1 MTKLLLALL
10 LGVMLA
16 GSGCE
21 KKEER
26 ILPKVDTANQA
37 DAGEQSRSE
46 REEFVR
52 QAQKEIDDLSAK
64 LDDIRKKAMDA
75 TGNAKQKLDQQ
86 VVLLEQEKKDVEGQL
101 AKLKAEI
108 GEQWKD
114 LKAGVTAA
122 IEKLR
127 RSVQKTI

>member
-1 MTKLLLALL
+1 M

-26 ILPKVDTANQA
+26 ILPKVGTADQI
-37 DAGEQSRSE
+37 DAGEQSRIE

-52 QAQKEIDDLSAK
+52 QAQKEIDELSAK
-64 LDDIRKKAMDA
+64 LDDIRTKAVDA
-75 TGNAKQKLDQQ
+75 TGSAKQKLDQQ
-86 VVLLEQEKKDVEGQL
+86 IVLLEQERKDVEGQL
-101 AKLKAEI
+101 ARLKAEI

-122 IEKLR
+122 IERLR
-127 RSVQKTI
+127 RSVQEAI

>member
-1 MTKLLLALL
+1 MNKLLLALM

-26 ILPKVDTANQA
+26 ILPKAGTSDQV
-37 DAGEQSRSE
+37 DAGEKSRIE

-52 QAQKEIDDLSAK
+52 QARKEIDDLSAK
-64 LDDIRKKAMDA
+64 LDEIRKKAVDA
-75 TGNAKQKLDQQ
+75 TGSAKQKLDQQ
-86 VVLLEQEKKDVEGQL
+86 IVLLEKERKDVEGQL
-101 AKLKAEI
+101 AELKAEV

-127 RSVQKTI
+127 RSVQEAI

>member
-1 MTKLLLALL
+1 MNKLLLALM

-26 ILPKVDTANQA
+26 ILPKVGTADQI
-37 DAGEQSRSE
+37 DAGEQSRIE

-52 QAQKEIDDLSAK
+52 QAQKEIDELSAK
-64 LDDIRKKAMDA
+64 LDDIRTKAVDA
-75 TGNAKQKLDQQ
+75 TGSAKQKLDQQ
-86 VVLLEQEKKDVEGQL
+86 IVLLEQERKDVEGQL
-101 AKLKAEI
+101 ARLKAEI

-122 IEKLR
+122 IERLR
-127 RSVQKTI
+127 RSVQEAI